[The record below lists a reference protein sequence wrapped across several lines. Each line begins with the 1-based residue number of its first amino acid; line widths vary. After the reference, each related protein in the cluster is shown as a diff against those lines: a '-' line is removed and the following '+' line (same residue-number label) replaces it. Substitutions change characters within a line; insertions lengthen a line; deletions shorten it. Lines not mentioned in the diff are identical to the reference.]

1 MEPQL
6 TAAIVA
12 CLGAIGTMCGAIA
25 LYLKSKAENEKSK
38 AAIAGIELSRAETKT
53 SRDRE
58 AQELR
63 EKVEK
68 NAWEVERLKEDT
80 KRNTAV
86 MEELKKTIGT
96 LDNNVVRLGCTVDNL
111 ADAVKGMK

>member
-1 MEPQL
+1 MEPEL

-38 AAIAGIELSRAETKT
+38 CAIASIELSRAETKT

-63 EKVEK
+63 DKVEK

-96 LDNNVVRLGCTVDNL
+96 LDNNVVRLGCTVENL
-111 ADAVKGMK
+111 AAVVKELK